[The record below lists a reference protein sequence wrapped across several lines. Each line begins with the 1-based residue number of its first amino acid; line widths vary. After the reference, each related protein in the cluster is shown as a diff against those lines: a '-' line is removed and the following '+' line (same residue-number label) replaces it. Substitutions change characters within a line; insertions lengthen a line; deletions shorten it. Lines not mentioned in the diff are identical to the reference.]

1 MAGAQLGLEELEL
14 EEQSRLEEPVLER
27 VSGQMTR
34 EDAAIIAGLL
44 ADVMTAETM
53 LKRQVKE
60 DQTQL
65 EKWSGASSTT
75 QVSSSS
81 PPSFTPPAN
90 PSSSTPASSTTA
102 SSTTAARF
110 TTQTSTISPVSCLPA
125 NLLVEQIGDKKP
137 VAAQNTMEKSVLVPC
152 PTLPQSG
159 HVPVVMVLVE
169 SASRVW
175 VVRKEDF
182 RKVKRMMEVL
192 QLRAPQLAIA
202 KDPICSCIYGAMFSE
217 DGIMYR
223 VVVEKIEEKA
233 VLVSYVDFGNV
244 EWKRVDELIQLTSK
258 MALYPATAFPVEVG
272 MGLEDSPA
280 NRDIVEKKLEGNLKL
295 IILNGR
301 VPKLQKAGLLPH
313 SKTPAHVAKKP
324 AAVSRKPPTFARKP
338 APRSSKSPTAAC
350 KSPSEGIKSP
360 PVARK
365 SPPVASKSP
374 PLARKSPAVTSNSPP
389 LARKSPPVASK
400 SPPNTGKF
408 APEGRKA
415 NRRDR
420 EVYVP
425 PALRPCPAASHQ
437 LEDQSPATICQKPTE
452 PGYREKVD
460 SWLGR
465 EVEQKESQAL
475 STAHSDCSSSWH
487 TGTSSPS
494 PPVSPKPV
502 PESPAPPSPAT
513 SRSALLAPTKRQE
526 SPPGTYRGPKVD
538 PRWPICQQL
547 LLGPIPMGLTWIEIR
562 EALYSKTAPKNI
574 VRCYVQ
580 SRPVDGMVYG
590 QVILGRMSEA
600 NMFLKDGSI
609 QVHLLS
615 PGSLMTEILQRYN
628 S

>member
-1 MAGAQLGLEELEL
+1 MATGGSVAGAQLGRKL
-14 EEQSRLEEPVLER
+14 EEQSRPEEAVLER

-34 EDAAIIAGLL
+34 EDAAIVAGLL

-60 DQTQL
+60 DRRRL
-65 EKWSGASSTT
+65 EKRSGASSTT
-75 QVSSSS
+75 QVSSGS
-81 PPSFTPPAN
+81 
-90 PSSSTPASSTTA
+90 PASSTPPASPSSFTTTA
-102 SSTTAARF
+102 RSTTQA
-110 TTQTSTISPVSCLPA
+110 SPISSVSYHPA
-125 NLLVEQIGDKKP
+125 NLLVERADKKP
-137 VAAQNTMEKSVLVPC
+137 VASQNTKEKSLLVPC
-152 PTLPQSG
+152 PALPQSG
-159 HVPVVMVLVE
+159 DVLVVMVLVE

-175 VVRKEDF
+175 VVRKEEF
-182 RKVKRMMEVL
+182 KKVKRRMEVL
-192 QLRAPQLAIA
+192 QLRAPQLPIA
-202 KDPICSCIYGAMFSE
+202 KDPICSFIYGARFSE

-244 EWKRVDELIQLTSK
+244 EWKSEDELIHLTSK
-258 MALYPATAFPVEVG
+258 MALYPAAAFPVEVG
-272 MGLEDSPA
+272 MGLEDSPT
-280 NRDIVEKKLEGNLKL
+280 NRDIVEKKLKGNLKL
-295 IILNGR
+295 VMLNGR
-301 VPKLQKAGLLPH
+301 VDKFQKAGLPPYR
-313 SKTPAHVAKKP
+313 KAPAPVAMKP
-324 AAVSRKPPTFARKP
+324 AAVSRKPLTLARKS
-338 APRSSKSPTAAC
+338 APRSSKSPLAS
-350 KSPSEGIKSP
+350 KSPSLASKSP
-360 PVARK
+360 TITSK
-365 SPPVASKSP
+365 SPTVASKSL
-374 PLARKSPAVTSNSPP
+374 PLARKSSP
-389 LARKSPPVASK
+389 LASNPPPKTSK
-400 SPPNTGKF
+400 SPPDGGKS

-437 LEDQSPATICQKPTE
+437 LKDQSPATICQKPTE

-502 PESPAPPSPAT
+502 PDSPAPPSPAT

-538 PRWPICQQL
+538 PRWPISQQL
-547 LLGPIPMGLTWIEIR
+547 LLGPIPIGLTWIEIR
-562 EALYSKTAPKNI
+562 EAFYSKTAPQNI

-580 SRPVDGMVYG
+580 SRPVDGVVYG
-590 QVILGRMSEA
+590 QVILGRLSVA

-609 QVHLLS
+609 QVHLLY
-615 PGSLMTEILQRYN
+615 PGSLMTEILQRSN